1 MTLWRRAAFGA
12 VASAVLAVGL
22 MAATPTAAS
31 AAESNGGVKIMPLGD
46 SITDGYNVAGG
57 YRNWL
62 WQHFYNDSYHVDFVG
77 SGSNGPSTLGDRD
90 HEGHTGYFI
99 HQLDS
104 GINAWLADA
113 NPRTVLLHV
122 GTNDMAWDIAPSEAP
137 ARLGGL
143 IDKILAGAPSA
154 DVFVAT
160 IIPSADAD
168 DEAKGQAYNAAIPG
182 VVQSKGSRV
191 HLVDMHSALTTA
203 DLADGIHPNATGYEK
218 MANTWYAALKSV
230 PGALGRTPLIGTPVN
245 LKIGGTNRCLDV
257 SGAGTAALTKTVV
270 WGCHTGSNQKW
281 TRTDDDQ
288 LKVYGSSC
296 LDVYGAATAAG
307 SNVVIYPCHTG
318 QNQKWYFLNDGRI
331 WNYLSGR
338 CLAGKNGSTAQGT
351 ELVLADCNVTESQ
364 IWAS

>member
-1 MTLWRRAAFGA
+1 MTLWRRAVLGA
-12 VASAVLAVGL
+12 VAGAVLAVGSL
-22 MAATPTAAS
+22 VAVPTTAA

-77 SGSNGPSTLGDRD
+77 SQSNGPGTLGDRD
-90 HEGHTGYFI
+90 HQGHTGYFI

-104 GINAWLADA
+104 SVTSWVADA
-113 NPRTVLLHV
+113 QPRTVLLHV
-122 GTNDMAWDIAPSEAP
+122 GTNDMAWDITPSQAP
-137 ARLGGL
+137 ARLGAL
-143 IDKILAGAPSA
+143 IDKILAAAPSA

-168 DEAKGQAYNAAIPG
+168 DEAKGQTYNAAIPG

-203 DLADGIHPNATGYEK
+203 DLADGIHPNVSGYEK
-218 MANTWYAALKSV
+218 MADTWYAALKKVKGS
-230 PGALGRTPLIGTPVN
+230 LGRTPLIGAPVN
-245 LKIGGTNRCLDV
+245 LEIGDTDRCLGV
-257 SGAGTAALTKTVV
+257 AGGSTASLAQTVV
-270 WGCHTGSNQKW
+270 WGCDSSSNQKW

-288 LKVYGSSC
+288 LKVYGNSC

-338 CLAGKNGSTAQGT
+338 CLAGKNGSTAQGA
-351 ELVLADCNVTESQ
+351 ELVLADCSVTPSQ
-364 IWAS
+364 IWVS